1 MSAETRNAASDPD
14 ECRCVCGNLVAK
26 VVAGGVELKCRRC
39 KRKLI
44 VAVPADR
51 LPRSGTSLRVV
62 AAREAG

>member
-1 MSAETRNAASDPD
+1 VSAETRNAAGDPD

-26 VVAGGVELKCRRC
+26 VVDGGVELKCRRC